1 MIYAIGDIHGQLEE
15 LRAAH
20 ALIAD
25 DARAHG
31 TSTCVVHVGDLVD
44 RGPDAKGVIDFLI
57 GGIAAGEDWIVLK
70 GNHDKLFLD
79 FLQGGDG
86 KNVHLRRGITWQSSV
101 MGGAETL
108 KSYGVKRRAL
118 ERAKSF
124 ATRARSAVPKAHEA
138 FLAACPT
145 SHRKDGMIFV
155 HAGIRP
161 GFPLDAQDEDDLLW
175 IRDDFLWHMG
185 AHEALIIHGHTPVEE
200 PTHYGNRINIDTGA
214 GWGNPLVPV
223 VLD

>member
-1 MIYAIGDIHGQLEE
+1 
-15 LRAAH
+15 
-20 ALIAD
+20 
-25 DARAHG
+25 
-31 TSTCVVHVGDLVD
+31 
-44 RGPDAKGVIDFLI
+44 FLI
-57 GGIAAGEDWIVLK
+57 GGVAAGHDWIVLL

-86 KNVHLRRGITWQSSV
+86 RNSHLRRGVTWQSST

-124 ATRARSAVPKAHEA
+124 ASRARASVPEAHVRFIEN
-138 FLAACPT
+138 CPT
-145 SHRKDGMIFV
+145 SHRAEGMIFV

-185 AHEALIIHGHTPVEE
+185 AHEALIVHGHTPVDE

-223 VLD
+223 VFDDGACFALSEAGREPVRSPDKYYADR